1 MLTTVQ
7 GFYHNG
13 RIELAEQP
21 NDMPEGTQVIITF
34 VKSNNN
40 IDLASKGIDKE
51 QAKALKANLAC
62 FSDDWN
68 SPEMNVYDNYDSSKS
83 NH

>member
-7 GFYHNG
+7 GTYHNG
-13 RIELAEQP
+13 KIELTEQP
-21 NDMPEGTQVIITF
+21 HDMPEGTQVIITF
-34 VKSNNN
+34 VRSNN
-40 IDLASKGIDKE
+40 IDLASQGIDKE
-51 QAKALKANLAC
+51 QAKFLKDNLAS

-68 SPEMNVYDNYDSSKS
+68 SPEMNIYDDYDASRI

>member
-1 MLTTVQ
+1 MLTTVE
-7 GFYHNG
+7 GVYHNG

-34 VKSNNN
+34 VRSNN
-40 IDLASKGIDKE
+40 IDLASQGIGKE
-51 QAKALKANLAC
+51 QAKALKSSLAS

-68 SPEMNVYDNYDSSKS
+68 SPEMSVYDNYDIS